1 MLFVT
6 VSQVIFWASYAAM
19 PLIAIICLI
28 VALVMGVEP
37 EMKVLAVFTLICV
50 LAQAIY
56 SVILLRGAMA
66 GQIMAWHDR
75 CICYEVIQR
84 RMERYNVPNI
94 TKLTEDHLN
103 TLSKELTKEDGSFE
117 ETEDERKIAK
127 DYLDMLAQ
135 PYME

>member
-1 MLFVT
+1 
-6 VSQVIFWASYAAM
+6 
-19 PLIAIICLI
+19 
-28 VALVMGVEP
+28 
-37 EMKVLAVFTLICV
+37 
-50 LAQAIY
+50 
-56 SVILLRGAMA
+56 
-66 GQIMAWHDR
+66 
-75 CICYEVIQR
+75 
-84 RMERYNVPNI
+84 MERYNVPNI